1 MSHEFALN
9 SQWKNIFIMK
19 DEPNNGRCSTVILA
33 ILFRTNEEK
42 NNIKDQV
49 FRSYSIITVRKSQEF
64 I

>member
-19 DEPNNGRCSTVILA
+19 DEPNNARCSTVILA

-64 I
+64 F